1 MLDVQTPSPC
11 CPQWRDGNSQFSGP
25 LHNQLLWLRKPRQP
39 LKKDATA
46 ATGGKAADTEESTQ
60 NR

>member
-1 MLDVQTPSPC
+1 MFTPP
-11 CPQWRDGNSQFSGP
+11 PQAAPSAEMETQFSGP
-25 LHNQLLWLRKPRQP
+25 LHNQPLWLRKPRQP
-39 LKKDATA
+39 LKKAATA